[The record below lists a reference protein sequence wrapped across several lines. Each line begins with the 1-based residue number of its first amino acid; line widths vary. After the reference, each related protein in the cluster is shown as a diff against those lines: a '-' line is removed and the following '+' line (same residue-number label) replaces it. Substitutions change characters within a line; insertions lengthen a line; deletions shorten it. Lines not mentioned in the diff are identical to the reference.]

1 MTAVH
6 HLTRADARRI
16 AVRAQLL
23 DAARPTDL
31 VTVVRHL
38 NVVQHDQTAAV
49 APNADVVLW
58 SRLGGAYAPGHLQT
72 ALDDRHLVELRGFI
86 RPADDLALFRAHMRE
101 WPGTGTLRG
110 YQQTQAAWVGAND
123 ACRKDIIRRL
133 RQSGPMTSRELP
145 DTCTT
150 PWASSGWNNNRNVV
164 MLLGFMEERGEVVTV
179 GREGRDKLWDLAER
193 VYPDT
198 TAVPAL
204 EALRVRDE
212 RRLRALGIARGRGA
226 ECPIEPN
233 DVGEAGEPAVIEG
246 VAGEWRVDPEQLDRP
261 FEGRAALLSPL
272 DRLLFDR
279 QRMVDLFEFDY
290 ALEMYKPSEQRKW
303 GYWAMPV
310 LYGDRLVGKVDAT
323 TNKKTRAL
331 RVDAVHEDVRFT
343 KAMAAAVDAEIADLA
358 AWLQRG

>member
-6 HLTRADARRI
+6 HLTRTEARRI

-31 VTVVRHL
+31 MHVVRHL
-38 NVVQHDQTAAV
+38 NVLQHDQTAAV

-58 SRLGGAYAPGHLQT
+58 SRLGNAYAPADLQA
-72 ALDDRHLVELRGFI
+72 ALDDRRLVELRGFI
-86 RPADDLALFRAHMRE
+86 RPADDVALFRAHMRE
-101 WPGTGTLRG
+101 WPGRGPLRG
-110 YQQTQAAWVGAND
+110 YQQTQAAWVADND

-145 DTCTT
+145 DTCVR

-164 MLLGFMEERGEVVTV
+164 MMLGFMEERGEVVTV

-198 TAVPAL
+198 AEVSSP
-204 EALRVRDE
+204 EAERLRDE

-246 VAGEWRVDPEQLDRP
+246 VAGEWRVDPEQLSRP

-272 DRLLFDR
+272 DRLVYDR
-279 QRMVDLFEFDY
+279 HRMVDLFEFDY
-290 ALEMYKPSEQRKW
+290 ALEMYKPADQRKW

-310 LYGDRLVGKVDAT
+310 LYGDRLVGKLDAT
-323 TNKKTRAL
+323 TNKKTRTL

-343 KAMAAAVDAEIADLA
+343 KAMAAAVDAEIAGLE
-358 AWLQRG
+358 AWLRRG